1 MKWVFAPARFF
12 FFWWAVFSP
21 SALFP
26 PAFFAPHQG
35 KVKEGHLNWGGAR
48 KEGGTLELGFC
59 ASPIFFLV
67 FFPSLAMNWA
77 VFSPLSVD
85 WRLRNERG

>member
-1 MKWVFAPARFF
+1 M
-12 FFWWAVFSP
+12 
-21 SALFP
+21 
-26 PAFFAPHQG
+26 
-35 KVKEGHLNWGGAR
+35 GGAR